1 MLKRVIRE
9 ILVSEFPSK
18 IQNREHKG
26 ALKGINVRAQ
36 LQVFSIK
43 NSLYQKRESDSQI
56 ALVMEWG
63 N

>member
-1 MLKRVIRE
+1 MLKRVRRR

-26 ALKGINVRAQ
+26 ALKGIHVRAQ

-43 NSLYQKRESDSQI
+43 NSLCQNEKAI
-56 ALVMEWG
+56 LK
-63 N
+63 